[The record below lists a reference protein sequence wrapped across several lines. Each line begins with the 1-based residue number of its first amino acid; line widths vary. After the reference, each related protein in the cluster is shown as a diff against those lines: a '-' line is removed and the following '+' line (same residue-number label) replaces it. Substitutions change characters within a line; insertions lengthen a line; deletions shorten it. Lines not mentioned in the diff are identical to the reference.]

1 MTSQQQ
7 SVEHMFGAALEQKP
21 EDRRAFLDAACANA
35 PEVRRL
41 VEELL
46 MEDARAGSFLEK
58 PVLGSG
64 SSHTEPT
71 HLTLDSNAALPAYL
85 PISSPVG
92 RFSAGQMIADRFSV
106 VRFIA
111 RGGMGEVYEVEDTLL
126 QNLHV
131 ALKIILPQI
140 AGDAGSSRRFE
151 QEVLLAR
158 KVVHTNLCPIYDISR
173 CQSST
178 PPFLFMTMKLLAGQT
193 LAMRLKETTLI
204 PRSEAVAIFRQM
216 VAGLAAIHA
225 AGIIHRDIK
234 PNNVM
239 LERSGSE
246 LCLTIMDFGLARLH
260 DSETTVITRGMV
272 AGTPGYIAPELM
284 RGQCPSQATDIFALG
299 VLLHQ
304 VLTGRHPIPK
314 ANSLA
319 TEASSTLGSADVPP
333 IFILSVK
340 EFLSD
345 DPERRVA
352 AFGRFRA
359 AFDPSGSVAVQEQMR
374 SPVAAVLTR
383 RNLLMGSAV
392 AAVGVVGVAAW
403 KLDWVDDLL
412 HPIPRK
418 RFVALLNWPS
428 SVNALITPMLN
439 GVIDAI
445 ANQLARA
452 EAFDHN
458 LYVTSHDVS
467 SEIRSPAELNE
478 VRDSLGAN
486 LVLAASGTTQADM
499 YHVKLRL
506 LDPTSTQTLREKEI
520 SSTLAEQTLLPERA
534 IHAAEEMLDVSDS
547 RRGKT
552 VTSPGTKSAEA
563 FAAYQGA
570 EAFRKQENGVGLDA
584 SIEKYKQ
591 AIELDPQYALAHAQ
605 LAFAYCRWYAVH
617 HDAAALDLAR
627 ANAETAIGLAPDQV
641 EGHLALGN
649 VLEMMGDM
657 TGTLHEFAKAL
668 SLDPSNPRTLIYQ
681 AQLYTRMNRWDDAD
695 RTYHRVIKER
705 PNYWLVYNELGRN
718 FYEQGKYQQSLAAYR
733 TSCLA
738 APKNALA
745 LSNAGTLNLLLG
757 NFDEAKDDLTRSLAL
772 EPDGGTYAV
781 LAAVLRSQKKYADAL
796 KMALKA
802 AELAPTEPSIWL
814 EAGDCYTLVGG
825 HANEA
830 KSAYLRG
837 AQEQEKQLK
846 TDAVDGAGWMQLALF
861 KVKTGSTAGADS
873 LVKKADV
880 LKAVDMESQLIKVR
894 VMELLGDREAALTT
908 ASSCLKRGATVSQM
922 EAIPDLEA
930 LRSDPRYKAIA
941 GSSASDASRN

>member
-7 SVEHMFGAALEQKP
+7 SVEYLFGAALEQKP
-21 EDRRAFLDAACANA
+21 EDRRAFLDAACVNA

-46 MEDARAGSFLEK
+46 LEDARAGSFLEK
-58 PVLGSG
+58 PVLGSASNHSDATQTSVDG
-64 SSHTEPT
+64 
-71 HLTLDSNAALPAYL
+71 DSPLPAYL

-92 RFSAGQMIADRFSV
+92 RFSTGQMIADRFKV

-178 PPFLFMTMKLLAGQT
+178 PPFLFMTMKLLAGET
-193 LAMRLKETTLI
+193 LAVRLKETALI
-204 PRSEAVAIFRQM
+204 PRSEAVAIFRQL

-239 LERSGSE
+239 LDYSGSE

-314 ANSLA
+314 ANSMT

-333 IFILSVK
+333 IFILSVR

-345 DPERRVA
+345 DPEKRCV

-359 AFDPSGSVAVQEQMR
+359 AFDPSGSVAVREQMR
-374 SPVAAVLTR
+374 SPAAALLTR
-383 RNLLMGSAV
+383 RNLLVGSAV
-392 AAVGVVGVAAW
+392 AAVGGLGAAAW
-403 KLDWVDDLL
+403 KWDWVDDLL
-412 HPIPRK
+412 HPIPQK

-452 EAFDHN
+452 ETFDHN
-458 LYVTSHDVS
+458 LYVTSPDVS

-486 LVLAASGTTQADM
+486 LVLAASGTTRDDR
-499 YHVKLRL
+499 YHVNLRL
-506 LDPTSTQTLREKEI
+506 LDPTSTRTLREKEI

-534 IHAAEEMLDVSDS
+534 IRAAEEMLDVSDA

-552 VTSPGTKSAEA
+552 PTNPGTKSAEA
-563 FAAYQGA
+563 FSAFQEA
-570 EAFRKQENGVGLDA
+570 EAFRKQENGTGLDA

-591 AIELDPQYALAHAQ
+591 AIELDPKYSLAHAQ

-627 ANAETAIGLAPDQV
+627 GNAETAIGLAPDLV
-641 EGHLALGN
+641 EGHLALGYL
-649 VLEMMGDM
+649 LEMTGDM
-657 TGTLHEFAKAL
+657 TGALHEFAKAL
-668 SLDPSNPRTLIYQ
+668 SLDPSNPRTLLYQ
-681 AQLYTRMNRWDDAD
+681 AQLYTRMNRWDDAE
-695 RTYHRVIKER
+695 RTYHRILKER
-705 PNYWLVYNELGRN
+705 PNYWLAYNELGRN

-733 TSCLA
+733 ASSLA

-745 LSNAGTLNLLLG
+745 LSNAGTMNLLLG

-772 EPDGGTYAV
+772 EPDGGTYAI
-781 LAAVLRSQKKYADAL
+781 LAAVLRSQKKYPDAL

-802 AELAPTEPSIWL
+802 TELAPTEPSIWL
-814 EAGDCYTLVGG
+814 EAGDCYTLAGG

-837 AQEQEKQLK
+837 AEEQEKQLK

-861 KVKTGSTAGADS
+861 KVKSGSAASADS
-873 LVKKADV
+873 LMKKADL

-894 VMELLGDREAALTT
+894 VLELLGDRQAALAT
-908 ASSCLKRGATVSQM
+908 AAGCVKRGATESQI

-941 GSSASDASRN
+941 SSSEASTN

>member
-7 SVEHMFGAALEQKP
+7 SVEYLFGAALEQKP
-21 EDRRAFLDAACANA
+21 EDRRAFLDAACVNA

-46 MEDARAGSFLEK
+46 LEDARAGSFLEK
-58 PVLGSG
+58 PVLGSASNHSDATQTSVDG
-64 SSHTEPT
+64 
-71 HLTLDSNAALPAYL
+71 DSPLPAYL

-92 RFSAGQMIADRFSV
+92 RFSTGQMIADRFKV

-178 PPFLFMTMKLLAGQT
+178 PPFLFMTMKLLAGET
-193 LAMRLKETTLI
+193 LAVRLKETALI
-204 PRSEAVAIFRQM
+204 PRSEAVAIFRQL

-239 LERSGSE
+239 LDYSGSE

-314 ANSLA
+314 ANSMT

-333 IFILSVK
+333 IFILSVR

-345 DPERRVA
+345 DPEKRCV

-359 AFDPSGSVAVQEQMR
+359 AFDPSGSVAVREQMR
-374 SPVAAVLTR
+374 SPAAALLTR
-383 RNLLMGSAV
+383 RNLLVGSAV
-392 AAVGVVGVAAW
+392 AAVGGLGAAAW
-403 KLDWVDDLL
+403 KWDWVDDLL
-412 HPIPRK
+412 HPIPQK

-486 LVLAASGTTQADM
+486 LVLAASGTTEADR

-506 LDPTSTQTLREKEI
+506 LDPTSTRTLREKEI

-534 IHAAEEMLDVSDS
+534 IRAAEEMLDVSDS

-552 VTSPGTKSAEA
+552 AANPGTKSAEA
-563 FAAYQGA
+563 FAAFQEA
-570 EAFRKQENGVGLDA
+570 EAFRKQENGTGLDA
-584 SIEKYKQ
+584 AIEKYKQ
-591 AIELDPQYALAHAQ
+591 AIELDPQYAQAHAR
-605 LAFAYCRWYAVH
+605 LAMSYCRWYSLH
-617 HDAAALDLAR
+617 HDSAALDLAR
-627 ANAETAIGLAPDQV
+627 GNAETAIGLAPELV
-641 EGHLALGN
+641 EGHLAMEE
-649 VLEMMGDM
+649 VADATGDEA
-657 TGTLHEFAKAL
+657 GALREISKAL
-668 SLDPSNPRTLIYQ
+668 ALDPSNPRTLINQ
-681 AQLYTRMNRWDDAD
+681 ADLYTRLNRWDDAD
-695 RTYHRVIKER
+695 KTYKKILKQR
-705 PNYWLVYNELGRN
+705 PNNWLAYQEMGIN
-718 FYEQGKYQQSLAAYR
+718 YSAQGKYPEALGAFRAA
-733 TSCLA
+733 SLA

-745 LSNAGTLNLLLG
+745 LSNVGTMYLLMG
-757 NFDEAKDDLTRSLAL
+757 QTQEAEEHLRRSLAL
-772 EPDGGTYAV
+772 SPTGPTYAA
-781 LAAVLRSQKKYADAL
+781 LAVALRSEGKSAEAVQAAQKAV
-796 KMALKA
+796 
-802 AELAPTEPSIWL
+802 ELNPSATEEWIEL
-814 EAGDCYTLVGG
+814 GDCYSLIRG
-825 HANEA
+825 HADDA
-830 KSAYLRG
+830 KSAYTR
-837 AQEQEKQLK
+837 AAHEQEAQLQA
-846 TDAVDGAGWMQLALF
+846 DAKDGWGWLQLALAQ
-861 KVKTGSTAGADS
+861 VKSGLSGNAKA
-873 LVKKADV
+873 LIKKADG
-880 LKAVDMESQLIKVR
+880 LDSKDVDSQITKVR
-894 VMELLGDREAALTT
+894 ILELLGDRENALAA
-908 ASSCLKRGATVSQM
+908 AAACRKMGATEFQLQTT
-922 EAIPDLEA
+922 PDLEA

-941 GSSASDASRN
+941 GESTGTNRQ